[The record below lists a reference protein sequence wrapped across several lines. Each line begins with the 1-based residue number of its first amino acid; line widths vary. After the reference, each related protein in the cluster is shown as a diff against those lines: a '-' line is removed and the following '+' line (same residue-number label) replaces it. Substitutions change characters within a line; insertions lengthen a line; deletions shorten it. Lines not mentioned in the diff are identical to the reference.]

1 MPARPSPYD
10 QLLDAETWAFIDQSN
25 THYPPD
31 AVAMDVTGQRRVY
44 DTLCRA
50 FDAGRPSGVTT
61 SDQHIAGPATQI
73 PLRTYRTGNSSPCAT
88 VFYLHGGGFVVGG
101 LESHDSICAEL
112 CGRTGFDVIAV
123 DYRLAP
129 EHLHP
134 AQFEDALAAYRHV
147 AAASELPIVLCGDSA
162 GGNLAAGV
170 AQATRS
176 DRRKPAG
183 QVLIYPALGNDV
195 TRGSFITH
203 AHAPLLTTADMVYYE
218 RLRAGGEPPVGDP
231 TFAPL
236 TAEDFTGLPPT
247 VVFTAACDPLAG
259 DGLSYCAE
267 IVGADGKAH
276 CVEEEGL
283 VHGYL
288 RARHSVARARHS
300 FIRIVDAL
308 AALGTREWAD

>member
-1 MPARPSPYD
+1 MPERPSSYD
-10 QLLDAETWAFIDQSN
+10 RLLDAETWAFIDQSN

-44 DTLCRA
+44 DALCNA

-61 SDQHIAGPATQI
+61 SDQRIAGPATPI
-73 PLRTYRTGNSSPCAT
+73 PLRAYRTGNSSPRAT
-88 VFYLHGGGFVVGG
+88 VLYLHGGGFVVGG

-112 CGRTGFDVIAV
+112 CARTGYEVIAV

-129 EHLHP
+129 EHPHP

-147 AAASELPIVLCGDSA
+147 AAASEHPFVLCGDSA

-170 AQATRS
+170 ANATRS

-183 QVLIYPALGNDV
+183 QVLIYPALGKDV
-195 TRGSFITH
+195 TRGSFVTH
-203 AHAPLLTTADMVYYE
+203 AHAPLLTTADMVCYE

-231 TFAPL
+231 TFTPL
-236 TAEDFTGLPPT
+236 DATDFTRLPPT
-247 VVFTAACDPLAG
+247 VVFTAICDPLAS
-259 DGLSYCAE
+259 DGPAYCAQ
-267 IVGADGKAH
+267 ILKAGGKAR
-276 CVEEEGL
+276 CFEEEGL

-288 RARHSVARARHS
+288 RARHSVSRARDS
-300 FIRIVDAL
+300 FTRIV
-308 AALGTREWAD
+308 AALTTLGAEEWAD

>member
-1 MPARPSPYD
+1 
-10 QLLDAETWAFIDQSN
+10 
-25 THYPPD
+25 
-31 AVAMDVTGQRRVY
+31 MDVTGQRRVY

-73 PLRTYRTGNSSPCAT
+73 PLRTYRTGNGSPCAT
-88 VFYLHGGGFVVGG
+88 VLYLHGGGFVVGG

-147 AAASELPIVLCGDSA
+147 TAASELPVVLCGDSA
-162 GGNLAAGV
+162 GGNLAAGI
-170 AQATRS
+170 AHATRS
-176 DRRKPAG
+176 DLQKPAG

-195 TRGSFITH
+195 TTGSFLTH
-203 AHAPLLTTADMVYYE
+203 ANAPLLTTADMIRYE
-218 RLRAGGEPPVGDP
+218 ELRAGGEPPVGDP
-231 TFAPL
+231 TFTPL
-236 TAEDFTGLPPT
+236 AAKDFTGLPLT
-247 VVFTAACDPLAG
+247 VAFTAACDPLAG
-259 DGLSYCAE
+259 DGPAYCAR
-267 IVGADGKAH
+267 IADAGGKAR
-276 CVEEEGL
+276 CFEEDGL

-288 RARHSVARARHS
+288 RARHSVSRARDS
-300 FIRIVDAL
+300 FTRIVHAL
-308 AALGTREWAD
+308 VALGAGKWPD